1 MWSIF
6 NVSRYR
12 GYKMKVRYYSI
23 GWCYILVYVLDEKR
37 GKVEITPVA
46 GDDTVIWVSPDQ
58 LFESTK

>member
-1 MWSIF
+1 
-6 NVSRYR
+6 
-12 GYKMKVRYYSI
+12 MKVRYYSI

-58 LFESTK
+58 LFESIR